1 MEKLEIS
8 SGNTVNA
15 FTDRPLSKV
24 HTFYLSGDVKQPA
37 EYVQWF
43 ETIRNASEND
53 VVMIHINSCGGDL
66 FTAVQFMRV
75 FNESKANIVA
85 SVEGTCMSA
94 ATVIFLSAKHWEITK
109 HSMFM
114 FHNYASVAIGKGGEM
129 YDNIIHERKWSETL
143 WRDIYDGFLT
153 ENEIKTILD
162 SKDIWM
168 TGEEVTKRLNNKFTT
183 KTPKKKTPKKKTPKK
198 KTPKPKKTTKSR
210 KATKR

>member
-1 MEKLEIS
+1 MEKIEIS

-15 FTDRPLSKV
+15 FADRPLSKV

-43 ETIRNASEND
+43 DTIRNASEND

-66 FTAVQFMRV
+66 FTAIQFMRV

-94 ATVIFLSAKHWEITK
+94 ATIIFLSAKHWEITK

-143 WRDIYDGFLT
+143 WRDIYAGFLT

-168 TGEEVTKRLNNKFTT
+168 TGGEVTKRLNNKNTKFMT
-183 KTPKKKTPKKKTPKK
+183 KTSKKKTPKS
-198 KTPKPKKTTKSR
+198 KKTTKPR